1 MGQRCAPG
9 QGQGQLTDLETRSSR
24 TRSLQN
30 EAFAC
35 PNTILVV
42 GSKESSLALWPCI
55 PTDLTHAPLL
65 DEAIKELQ
73 DNLVG
78 ITPYGR
84 KISLL
89 PGSPP
94 DPRAGGDPP
103 CSPCPQST

>member
-1 MGQRCAPG
+1 
-9 QGQGQLTDLETRSSR
+9 
-24 TRSLQN
+24 
-30 EAFAC
+30 
-35 PNTILVV
+35 
-42 GSKESSLALWPCI
+42 LWPCI

-94 DPRAGGDPP
+94 DPRAPEEIRLARRARNQRNTFVKLLSLYP
-103 CSPCPQST
+103 CMQAVALNLDMQRLKAIAYYCTQ